1 MKIEKLD
8 LGFKIDVGAP
18 RPVLLVD
25 EHKVYLIFYTQIE
38 SKIAV
43 VNFSYYDIFKFGIP
57 SDEDIPGHPYAKFGV
72 VPYSAYVVNDSE
84 WIVDLDKM
92 NKENT
97 RYSQVNNER
106 YKHYIFFFH
115 DSCFECVAKEFEAK
129 LYTGNMK
136 KIIKLFSKNLK

>member
-43 VNFSYYDIFKFGIP
+43 VNFSYYDIFNKITSIAQEHVSFI
-57 SDEDIPGHPYAKFGV
+57 SRRNLEIYAG
-72 VPYSAYVVNDSE
+72 E
-84 WIVDLDKM
+84 
-92 NKENT
+92 
-97 RYSQVNNER
+97 
-106 YKHYIFFFH
+106 
-115 DSCFECVAKEFEAK
+115 
-129 LYTGNMK
+129 
-136 KIIKLFSKNLK
+136 LFYQF